1 MARKRRSL
9 ADDVEVPD
17 DHVDLTP
24 MLDCVFVLLL
34 FLIIATTF
42 EEDGLFKVTLPTAE
56 QSAPRTRQ
64 EVVIL
69 TIAADGRYAIG
80 KEFVAERQLLTRMT
94 ELRDEG
100 KLKALLIK
108 GDKSAPYDQ
117 VVRAVDTAQALGVA
131 EYSFVVGK
139 PE

>member
-17 DHVDLTP
+17 DKIDLTP

-56 QSAPRTRQ
+56 HSAARTRQ

-80 KEFVAERQLLTRMT
+80 KEFVAERQLLPRMT
-94 ELRDEG
+94 ELRDAG

-117 VVRAVDTAQALGVA
+117 VVRAVDTAQALGVG

>member
-9 ADDVEVPD
+9 ADDVEMPD

-117 VVRAVDTAQALGVA
+117 VVRAVDTAQALGVG
-131 EYSFVVGK
+131 EYSFVVAK